1 MFAPFLFYL
10 KNPKRLIM
18 IKKLLLLICSL
29 VLPCFLT
36 NASATENEKPNIVFI
51 FADDMSY
58 KTAGFMGHKIVKT
71 PHLDKLA
78 AQGVIFNKAYNM
90 GSWTP
95 AVCMTSRSMIN
106 SGLSMWRSHEIE
118 KTLAALSPQKK
129 SKKKSKKKKNNKN
142 KKQSQVAAQ
151 PLSKETSKEQLAVNK
166 AKQAAII
173 DSLWSSRMNK
183 AGYDTYMAGKWHVK
197 APAQES
203 FDEVGTV
210 RAGMPKQSKE
220 RYARSFDQVLD
231 SWSPYDKS
239 MGGFWAGGQHW
250 SETLADEAIS
260 YLNKKANS
268 DKPFFMY
275 IAFNAPHDPR
285 QAPKAFVDMYPI
297 SDIELPKSYQGQNPD
312 METMGL
318 LGGKKLGSKKTG
330 IRKGNILRDE
340 SLGPMPRTEYSTKVN
355 RQEYYAAITHLD
367 AQVGRIVAKLK
378 TNNQLDNTVIIFTA
392 DHGLAIGEHGLLG
405 KQNLFE
411 HSMRAPF
418 FIQGKGIPRGEVRDE
433 PIYIQDAMAT
443 SLDIAKAS
451 TDAIEFNSIMPI
463 INDNSASSYNAIYG
477 AYVNTQ
483 RAIIVDNFKLILYP
497 KTKSVRLFNLNKDP
511 DELTDLS
518 LHIEYEAKKQ
528 SLFTALLKEQQL
540 KADSL
545 KLAGVYPEL
554 IK

>member
-1 MFAPFLFYL
+1 MNRNEED
-10 KNPKRLIM
+10 KNCKRLIM
-18 IKKLLLLICSL
+18 TKRLLILYFCL
-29 VLPCFLT
+29 VLPCCIV
-36 NASATENEKPNIVFI
+36 NASASKNEKPNIVFI
-51 FADDMSY
+51 FADDMSH
-58 KTAGFMGHKIVKT
+58 KTAGFMGHKTVRT

-106 SGLSMWRSHEIE
+106 SGLSMWRSHDVE
-118 KTLAALSPQKK
+118 KTLASLSPQAK
-129 SKKKSKKKKNNKN
+129 SKKKSKKKKNGKN
-142 KKQSQVAAQ
+142 KKQKQTVNNS
-151 PLSKETSKEQLAVNK
+151 LSKEQLAENQI
-166 AKQAAII
+166 KQSAII
-173 DSLWSSRMNK
+173 DTLWSSRMKK
-183 AGYDTYMAGKWHVK
+183 AGYDTYMTGKWHVK
-197 APAQES
+197 APAEAS

-210 RAGMPKQSKE
+210 RAGMPKQSKQ
-220 RYARSFDQVLD
+220 RYTRSFNKELD
-231 SWSPYDKS
+231 NWSPYDKS

-250 SETLADEAIS
+250 SETLADEAIG
-260 YLNKKANS
+260 YLNKKQNS
-268 DKPFFMY
+268 SKPFFMY

-297 SDIELPKSYQGQNPD
+297 SDIELPKSYQAQNPD

-318 LGGKKLGSKKTG
+318 LGSKKLGNKKADSNKAG
-330 IRKGNILRDE
+330 MRKGKILRDE
-340 SLGPMPRTEYSTKVN
+340 SLGPMPRTEYSTLVN

-367 AQVGRIVAKLK
+367 AQVGRIVKELTA
-378 TNNQLDNTVIIFTA
+378 NNQLDNTIIIFTA

-418 FIQGKGIPRGEVRDE
+418 FIQGKGIPQGEVRNT

-451 TDAIEFNSIMPI
+451 TEAIEFNSVMPI
-463 INDNSASSYNAIYG
+463 INDNSSSSYNAIYG

-483 RAIIVDNFKLILYP
+483 RAIIVNNYKLILYP
-497 KTKSVRLFNLNKDP
+497 KTESVRLFDLNKDP

-518 LHIEYEAKKQ
+518 LHIEYTTKKK
-528 SLFTALLKEQQL
+528 SLFSTLLKEQQL

-545 KLAGVYPEL
+545 KLEGIYPEL
-554 IK
+554 LQ